1 MGNQQNLKRFI
12 VLTIIVTMPPVGTSS
27 SSGIVL
33 ETQAPRLL
41 DFSKHARIPSQSL
54 T

>member
-12 VLTIIVTMPPVGTSS
+12 IVTIIVTVTPVGISS
-27 SSGIVL
+27 SFGIVL
-33 ETQAPRLL
+33 EMQAPCLL
-41 DFSKHARIPSQSL
+41 GFSKRARIPSQSL